1 MYSRYIKRILD
12 VVLSLL
18 AMILLSPILLCIAV
32 LTRICLGAP
41 VLFRQKRPG
50 KNEKIFTMY
59 KFRSMTDAT
68 DKNGTLLKDCERL
81 TPFGRFLRS
90 TSLDELPEL
99 FNILKGDMS
108 IVGPRPQLVRDMVFM
123 TEQQRE
129 RHRVRPGLSGLAQ
142 VNGRNGISWEKKLEF
157 DLEYIQHITFAGDVR
172 IVLKT
177 ICKMLTRQGI
187 NTEGMETAEDLGDYL
202 LKSGKSGKEKYEMSQ
217 LQAEQL
223 LMKG

>member
-68 DKNGTLLKDCERL
+68 DKNVNA
-81 TPFGRFLRS
+81 F
-90 TSLDELPEL
+90 
-99 FNILKGDMS
+99 KG
-108 IVGPRPQLVRDMVFM
+108 L
-123 TEQQRE
+123 
-129 RHRVRPGLSGLAQ
+129 
-142 VNGRNGISWEKKLEF
+142 
-157 DLEYIQHITFAGDVR
+157 
-172 IVLKT
+172 
-177 ICKMLTRQGI
+177 
-187 NTEGMETAEDLGDYL
+187 
-202 LKSGKSGKEKYEMSQ
+202 
-217 LQAEQL
+217 
-223 LMKG
+223 